1 MQVTVS
7 AKPSKHFG
15 VLLDDETLSRNLLR
29 GITKYEEPPLSDIS
43 LQEFEDFALKR
54 VNVLKFIH
62 DKAGPDGRVQFD
74 DTGGGYY
81 GEIEKCLRDNDLDI
95 AYGESESALEKIH
108 TADKISHFINRVAFC
123 VDREKQDWFVKN
135 EATLMEF
142 RLTQLLKNSSGG
154 LRDEMREES
163 LKKLGV
169 DYPLVPPNECVDVED
184 LTSTNKDVDK
194 RIFYRVPF
202 EQATYLVRS
211 RRCVVRGGDAFVPQT
226 ELARITLAKF
236 RRWLSNSM
244 ESMGKGILEEFR
256 RDSKIGLVLRSLPIF
271 NTGLEFTEED
281 KSPEERVTLHNI
293 DEISKRS
300 FPPCARSLF
309 DTLRKTHHLKHEG
322 RQQLRLFLKGCG
334 MTMEDQLILWRGEFG
349 KIMEDSKLKE
359 HVYNIRHTYGAE
371 GSRKS
376 YTPGPCG
383 RIISMPPPSSGCV
396 HGCPFRHSSIP
407 ALKTQLK
414 QYGLNEESF
423 MSIKTLVEQH
433 HYQLACVEFFKQSHP
448 ENQGE
453 GVGNHPNTY
462 FSLSR
467 QNILEKQA
475 DSGPTSTAPSALPA
489 I

>member
-322 RQQLRLFLKGCG
+322 RQQLRLFLKVL
-334 MTMEDQLILWRGEFG
+334 E
-349 KIMEDSKLKE
+349 
-359 HVYNIRHTYGAE
+359 
-371 GSRKS
+371 
-376 YTPGPCG
+376 
-383 RIISMPPPSSGCV
+383 
-396 HGCPFRHSSIP
+396 
-407 ALKTQLK
+407 
-414 QYGLNEESF
+414 QY
-423 MSIKTLVEQH
+423 
-433 HYQLACVEFFKQSHP
+433 
-448 ENQGE
+448 
-453 GVGNHPNTY
+453 
-462 FSLSR
+462 
-467 QNILEKQA
+467 
-475 DSGPTSTAPSALPA
+475 
-489 I
+489 